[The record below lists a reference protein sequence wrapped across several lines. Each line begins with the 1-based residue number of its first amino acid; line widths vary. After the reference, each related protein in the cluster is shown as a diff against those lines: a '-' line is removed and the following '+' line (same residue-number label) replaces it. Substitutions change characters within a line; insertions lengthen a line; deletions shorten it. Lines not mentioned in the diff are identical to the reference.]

1 MYDDVT
7 PCMMMWHYVW
17 ALRTYGGIARWCDT
31 MYDDVTPC
39 MMMWHYVWALR
50 TYEGIA
56 KCRHIRS
63 ANSCPW
69 PALALDVCWMA
80 LSSSFRQCCA
90 VLLSFFLSFLF
101 KQEQKDLNLFALFLS
116 STSFCSFS
124 FLYIF
129 LLLELR
135 ALWGERARS
144 GRESAFVYCDD
155 SVKRDLI

>member
-1 MYDDVT
+1 MYELSGPMEVQQSAGT
-7 PCMMMWHYVW
+7 SEAPILVPGPRSRSTFAEWLFPPASGNV
-17 ALRTYGGIARWCDT
+17 ALFC
-31 MYDDVTPC
+31 
-39 MMMWHYVWALR
+39 
-50 TYEGIA
+50 
-56 KCRHIRS
+56 
-63 ANSCPW
+63 
-69 PALALDVCWMA
+69 
-80 LSSSFRQCCA
+80 F
-90 VLLSFFLSFLF
+90 
-101 KQEQKDLNLFALFLS
+101 QEQKDLNLFALFLS